1 LRIFFSS
8 WSRRSAFSLLGVLIG
23 LTLGWG
29 AEAQPTPR
37 IDGDVFRASDGA
49 ELPMRSWLPEG
60 RPKAVIVALHGF
72 ADYSLA
78 YARPAALWARKGI
91 ATYAYDQRGFGAAPH
106 VLHWSGA
113 DRMIADAAQA
123 VAAVRKLYPGV
134 PVYLI
139 GESMGGAVATAATAT
154 PCPADVD
161 GVILVAPAVWEHSLL
176 GTIERTALW
185 VARHAAPSL
194 WLTPPPGLHI
204 LPSDNI
210 AMLRAMSHDSLVQ
223 SGARA
228 DTTAGLMDLMDR
240 AGGAVSDIR
249 LPTLVLYGA
258 HDEVLPHE
266 AVKAFLARVPA
277 RNVRIVFYPK
287 GYHMLLRD
295 LDGDIVANDV
305 AAWVADRAGPLPS
318 GDECGGEAATSPAC
332 TSRR

>member
-1 LRIFFSS
+1 MRISFSS
-8 WSRRSAFSLLGVLIG
+8 WSRRSASSLFGALIG

-29 AEAQPTPR
+29 AEAQVTPR
-37 IDGDVFRASDGA
+37 IDTDMFHASDGA
-49 ELPMRSWLPEG
+49 ELPMRSWLPDG
-60 RPKAVIVALHGF
+60 KPKAVIVALHGF
-72 ADYSLA
+72 ADYSFA

-91 ATYAYDQRGFGAAPH
+91 ATLAYDQRGFGAAPH
-106 VLHWSGA
+106 VLHWSSTS
-113 DRMIADAAQA
+113 RMIADAAEA
-123 VAAVRKLYPGV
+123 VAAARGRYPGV

-154 PCPADVD
+154 PHPADVD
-161 GVILVAPAVWEHSLL
+161 GVILVAPAVWEHSFL

-185 VARHAAPSL
+185 FARNTVPGL

-210 AMLRAMSHDSLVQ
+210 PMLREMARDSLVQ

-240 AGGAVSDIR
+240 ASGAVGDIH

-258 HDEVLPHE
+258 HEEVLPRS

-277 RNVRIVFYPK
+277 QNVRVAFYPK